1 VLPNY
6 GLVESGLADFVME
19 LGNWRPVEHAVD
31 SGSVSTNA
39 SVSWQGSCESLI
51 ILICKR
57 DWRTLSVYFFGNTNS
72 MDSTI
77 DVSLMIVMSMRDLRL
92 KIS

>member
-1 VLPNY
+1 M
-6 GLVESGLADFVME
+6 VESGLADFVME
-19 LGNWRPVEHAVD
+19 LGNWRPAEHAVD

-39 SVSWQGSCESLI
+39 RYASFSWQGSCESLI